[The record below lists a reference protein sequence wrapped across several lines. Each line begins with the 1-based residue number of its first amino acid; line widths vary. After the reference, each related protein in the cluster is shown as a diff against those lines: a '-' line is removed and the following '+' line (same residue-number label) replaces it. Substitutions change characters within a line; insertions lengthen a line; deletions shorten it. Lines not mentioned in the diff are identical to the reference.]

1 METITC
7 ENLTKT
13 FKGDGVETSALQ
25 HIDVTFQQSDFTAM
39 IGPSG
44 SGKSTLLS
52 IIGTLDEPS
61 DGRVLYD
68 GNGLSKKANDVANF
82 RFEHIGFIFQ
92 QYHLLPTL
100 TALENVL
107 SPVMTRKVDYD
118 KTARAKELL
127 DRVGLSDKTD
137 SLPSQLSGGQQQR
150 VAIARALIPGAG
162 LVTRR

>member
-92 QYHLLPTL
+92 QYHL
-100 TALENVL
+100 
-107 SPVMTRKVDYD
+107 Y
-118 KTARAKELL
+118 
-127 DRVGLSDKTD
+127 
-137 SLPSQLSGGQQQR
+137 QR
-150 VAIARALIPGAG
+150 LQR
-162 LVTRR
+162 